1 MVKNIDLFDEELEV
15 LKILAEL
22 PDKLDKIVNM
32 QNKAFESLREF
43 RKLPSQEKT
52 AKIDE
57 LKKELSQMKRKKVE

>member
-57 LKKELSQMKRKKVE
+57 LKKELSQMKRKEVE